1 MRERVLVVD
10 DDSQML
16 KAVTNALSAR
26 GYEVLKA
33 GNGETALSLAA
44 EEDLDLVLLD
54 LGLPGIE
61 GHEVIGRLRAWSDLP
76 VIIISVRDSQEEK
89 VAALDAGADDFIT
102 KPFGMKELLARMR
115 AVRRRVADEGEPES
129 VLRFDGLEI
138 HLLKKLVK
146 LEDKPVHLTPT
157 EYRLLEAM
165 ATNPENFLRIRGSFR
180 RFGDPDTGLNRTTC
194 VSSFGNSVGSS
205 PIRRPR
211 PVGLRPSQGWA
222 TGGCLSPAAEAENT
236 APVRPRYRPTRLN
249 GGRNGPS
256 HGLPK
261 RLGLVP

>member
-1 MRERVLVVD
+1 VRERVLVVD

-33 GNGETALSLAA
+33 GNGEIALSLAA

-115 AVRRRVADEGEPES
+115 AVRRRVADDGEPEP

-146 LEDKPVHLTPT
+146 LEDQPVHLTPT

-165 ATNPENFLRIRGSFR
+165 ATNPGKLLTHTWLLQKVWGPGYGTESNYLRLFVRQLRRKLADTPSAPRWITTEPGLGYRWLPEPRSRG
-180 RFGDPDTGLNRTTC
+180 
-194 VSSFGNSVGSS
+194 
-205 PIRRPR
+205 
-211 PVGLRPSQGWA
+211 
-222 TGGCLSPAAEAENT
+222 
-236 APVRPRYRPTRLN
+236 
-249 GGRNGPS
+249 
-256 HGLPK
+256 
-261 RLGLVP
+261 

>member
-1 MRERVLVVD
+1 LREKVLVVD

-76 VIIISVRDSQEEK
+76 VIVISVRDSQEEK

-115 AVRRRVADEGEPES
+115 AVRRRVADEGDPEP
-129 VLRFDGLEI
+129 VLRFEGLEI

-146 LEDKPVHLTPT
+146 LEDQPVHLTPT

-165 ATNPENFLRIRGSFR
+165 ATNPGKLLTHTWLLQKVWGPGYGTESNYLRLFVRQLR
-180 RFGDPDTGLNRTTC
+180 RKLADTPSTPRWITTEPGLGYRWL
-194 VSSFGNSVGSS
+194 
-205 PIRRPR
+205 PEPR
-211 PVGLRPSQGWA
+211 S
-222 TGGCLSPAAEAENT
+222 
-236 APVRPRYRPTRLN
+236 
-249 GGRNGPS
+249 GGRA
-256 HGLPK
+256 
-261 RLGLVP
+261 

>member
-1 MRERVLVVD
+1 VIRERVLVVD

-16 KAVTNALSAR
+16 KVVTNALSAR
-26 GYEVLKA
+26 GYEVIKA

-44 EEDLDLVLLD
+44 EENLDLVLLD

-115 AVRRRVADEGEPES
+115 AVRRRVADEEEREP
-129 VLRFDGLEI
+129 VLRFEDLEI
-138 HLLKKLVK
+138 DLLKKLVK
-146 LEDKPVHLTPT
+146 LEDQPVHLTPT

-165 ATNPENFLRIRGSFR
+165 ATNPGKLLTHTWLLQKVWGPGYGTESNYLRLFVRQLR
-180 RFGDPDTGLNRTTC
+180 RKLADTPSAPRWITTEPGL
-194 VSSFGNSVGSS
+194 G
-205 PIRRPR
+205 
-211 PVGLRPSQGWA
+211 
-222 TGGCLSPAAEAENT
+222 
-236 APVRPRYRPTRLN
+236 YRWLPEPL
-249 GGRNGPS
+249 GRD
-256 HGLPK
+256 
-261 RLGLVP
+261 